1 VKLEVT
7 QNIIEYLKT
16 RDKVFEMLFNRYGL
30 ISIEL
35 DKNLFEAVVMNIV
48 GQMLSK
54 KVADK
59 MFDRLLALC
68 DGNLSPDYLK
78 SITRDEIRSC
88 GISFSK
94 ADYIIEFANKYY
106 NGKYDFS
113 LLDSLNDLE
122 TIKWLRQIKG
132 VGNWTA
138 EMLALFALGKQNI
151 FSYDDVALRNGI
163 MTSKGF
169 KTLSK
174 KRFESLRKKYSPYC
188 SFASLYFYRF
198 NDDKEI

>member
-1 VKLEVT
+1 MKLAVT
-7 QNIIEYLKT
+7 HYIIDYLKT
-16 RDKVFEMLFNRYGL
+16 KDNIFEMFYNRYGL

-35 DKNLFEAVVMNIV
+35 DNNLFESVIMNIV

-59 MFDRLLALC
+59 MYDRLLLLC
-68 DGNLSPDYLK
+68 DGKLTPNSIEN
-78 SITRDEIRSC
+78 ITRDDIRKC

-94 ADYIIEFANKYY
+94 ADFIKEFANKYA
-106 NGKYDFS
+106 NGEYDFS
-113 LLDSLNDLE
+113 SLDELSDND
-122 TIKWLRQIKG
+122 TVKCLRQIKG

-151 FSYDDVALRNGI
+151 FSYDDVALKNGI
-163 MTSKGF
+163 MKSKRF

-188 SFASLYFYRF
+188 SFASLYFYRY
-198 NDDKEI
+198 NDDEEI